1 MQRPEALLEGLW
13 PFGEDE
19 VVRIV
24 IKNMKSITDWLS
36 NCVVRCVVVT
46 ACNELAFFDV
56 FSYPPISRDRCYLHY
71 DPDTSCAPVTS
82 GKGRAIAVETLDD
95 SVDDNDDDG
104 NHYCLL

>member
-1 MQRPEALLEGLW
+1 MALRRRRSCENCNQEHGVDHRL
-13 PFGEDE
+13 
-19 VVRIV
+19 VVKLCCKV
-24 IKNMKSITDWLS
+24 
-36 NCVVRCVVVT
+36 CCCH
-46 ACNELAFFDV
+46 CNELVFFDV